1 MDHSILKLLEE
12 DEDESMHSRDELDA
26 HMDSL
31 NREIEGENNS
41 SSQQL
46 GKGINGIGDADTNF
60 HIRESSQM
68 IEQHRSGL
76 VNQNHE
82 LKQEYES
89 HPQHNPSQD
98 LRQADQLWEN
108 PSYVLQGSN
117 LQSKNK
123 PISSEPEMPQPQ
135 YLEIQK
141 TSSQCA
147 HGTEQ
152 PVHPVNH
159 GPKEVQVC
167 ELLRVL
173 IAQVDKDRE
182 KHLRT
187 LFCKFKV
194 GLYVHEMTWHSDRKL
209 SLHYFS
215 FLTCLQRKELT
226 KESFLRYVRDAVG
239 DQMIRLATRNLLQSE
254 QVSNVPMKQSN
265 GNPRTSTDDL
275 GKQSSKMVL
284 STSTTHESFVSPS
297 MKTQMD
303 SSIMVNIPAPSR
315 TINVR
320 TTPKMPYVGQKKPF
334 EALGSSL
341 PPSSKKQK
349 LRGDYDDRSIEQI
362 NDVTALINLQEEE
375 RKLLYSGAKEDSRVS
390 KASRRAVHEEEER
403 TILQKNPL
411 QRKLAVIM
419 AKSGVEHINDD
430 VEQCLSLCVEERMRG
445 LLSDIIRMSKQRTD
459 APKCRNRTC
468 ITSDIRK
475 QINEMNQKVK
485 EEWETKHGGKRQ
497 NEGNDTAKEDT
508 RSEQMKRFY
517 NNKEQDERRIKVAN
531 VAALA
536 SIGGDNPFLKWKLM
550 VEARQKLS
558 SRSEIIS
565 KNETGGRRFGKNQGS
580 PKVARSISVKDVFA
594 VVEKEPQMSKS
605 TLLYRLYN
613 RICSDVPTQEKT

>member
-1 MDHSILKLLEE
+1 
-12 DEDESMHSRDELDA
+12 
-26 HMDSL
+26 
-31 NREIEGENNS
+31 
-41 SSQQL
+41 
-46 GKGINGIGDADTNF
+46 
-60 HIRESSQM
+60 M

-187 LFCKFKV
+187 LFCKFK
-194 GLYVHEMTWHSDRKL
+194 
-209 SLHYFS
+209 
-215 FLTCLQRKELT
+215 RKELT

-508 RSEQMKRFY
+508 RSEQMK
-517 NNKEQDERRIKVAN
+517 EQDERRIKVAN

-565 KNETGGRRFGKNQGS
+565 KNETGEPDSMIWKGGRRFGKNQGS